1 MSARPRRPRRGA
13 RLLLGIAVMGVL
25 TFVAAGAGAVF
36 FFQKGY
42 KSEVKDES
50 FLEVDIDG
58 GLAEAPGNEGLVMD
72 PNDFPPLVTEVS
84 ADIRRAA
91 SDARIKGLYLQID
104 DMSLGW
110 AGVQDLR
117 DAVAAFTAS
126 GKPCYAHAD
135 GYDNKAYYLATG
147 CGEIYLSP
155 AGLMLVNGFS
165 ITTEYYAGTFEKI
178 GVTANFEHVGD
189 FKSAIEP
196 FQRTGPSDAAS
207 AAMEAMLD
215 SLYGQMVNGIA
226 AGRKITPD
234 EARALIDDPAIT
246 PESALA
252 RKMVDG
258 LKHRDEVA
266 DEMAGK
272 ERTDI
277 ADYHEGPSPFATG
290 KKIAVL
296 HAQGTIVSGEG
307 GAQLFGGNMIG
318 DQGMVDELND
328 IREDEDTVALVLRV
342 DSPGGSGLASDNI
355 WRGIQRVKAS
365 GKPVVVSMGDYAA
378 SGGYYIAAP
387 ADWIVAEPGTL
398 TGSIG
403 VFGGKLNIA
412 GVYDKLGVTMHTY
425 QRGQL
430 ASIFSS
436 TKDFDEV
443 ERAKFREFLLTFYDT
458 FVGKVVEGRK
468 MDKEAVQAIAQGRV
482 WTGEQAKAN
491 GLVDELGGLDLAITK
506 AKELAKVDGDVILE
520 RLPKRKTFVDQLVED
535 LEKKNSSASM
545 TPEAAAATNI
555 PAIADAWGSALTIT
569 RVLESG
575 GIAAMLPMKIEI
587 Q

>member
-1 MSARPRRPRRGA
+1 
-13 RLLLGIAVMGVL
+13 MGVL
-25 TFVAAGAGAVF
+25 TFVAAGAGAIF
-36 FFQKGY
+36 FFQQGY

-50 FLEVDIDG
+50 FLQVDIDG

-84 ADIRRAA
+84 ADIRKAA
-91 SDARIKGLYLQID
+91 EDERIKGLYLQID
-104 DMSLGW
+104 DLRLGW
-110 AGVQDLR
+110 AGVQDLH
-117 DAVAAFTAS
+117 DAVATFTAS

-135 GYDNKAYYLATG
+135 GYDNKAYYLASA
-147 CGEIYLSP
+147 CGEVYLSP

-178 GVTANFEHVGD
+178 GVSANFEHVGD

-196 FQRTGPSDAAS
+196 FQRIGPSDAAS
-207 AAMEAMLD
+207 EAMEAMLD
-215 SLYGQMVNGIA
+215 SLYGQMINGIA
-226 AGRKITPD
+226 TGRKITPD

-277 ADYHEGPSPFATG
+277 DDYHEGPSPFASG
-290 KKIAVL
+290 KKIAIL
-296 HAQGTIVSGEG
+296 HAQGTIVSGESG
-307 GAQLFGGNMIG
+307 SPIFGGSMIG
-318 DQGMVDELND
+318 DQSMVDELDD
-328 IREDEDTVALVLRV
+328 IREDEDTIALVLRV

-412 GVYDKLGVTMHTY
+412 GVYEKLGITMHTY

-436 TKDFDEV
+436 TKDFDEI

-458 FVGKVVEGRK
+458 FVGKVVEGRNMAK
-468 MDKEAVQAIAQGRV
+468 ADVEAIAQGRV
-482 WTGEQAKAN
+482 WTGEQANAN
-491 GLVDELGGLDLAITK
+491 GLVDELGGLDVAIAK
-506 AKELAKVDGDVILE
+506 AKELAKAEADVTLE

-535 LEKKNSSASM
+535 LEKNQSFVVM
-545 TPEAAAATNI
+545 TPEAAAAANI
-555 PAIADAWGSALTIT
+555 PAIAEAWGGALRLA
-569 RVLESG
+569 RVLENG
-575 GIAAMLPMKIEI
+575 GVAAMLPMRIDI
-587 Q
+587 R